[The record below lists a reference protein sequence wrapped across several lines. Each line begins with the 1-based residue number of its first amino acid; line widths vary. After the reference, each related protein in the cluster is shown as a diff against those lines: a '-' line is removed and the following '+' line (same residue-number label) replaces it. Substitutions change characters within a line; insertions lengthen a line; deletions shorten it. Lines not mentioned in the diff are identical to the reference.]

1 MRCLF
6 VLLSVVVCLFGC
18 VTKEQP
24 VKYWLTT
31 SDKKELL
38 TPHTVSWDAVL
49 DSGGVTVD
57 TTVHFQRMEGF
68 GYSLT
73 GGSAQVINSLNP
85 EKRTSLLKEL
95 FTRES
100 GIGISY
106 LRISIGSSDL
116 DDHVFT
122 YDDMP
127 SGLTDPGLDHFT
139 LREDEKNLIPV
150 LKEIIAIAPDMK
162 IMGSPWSA
170 PAWMKTNGS
179 LKGGSLK
186 AEWQELYALYLVK
199 YIQEMAARGIALDAI
214 TVQNEPE
221 NPKNN
226 PSMVMTADEQA
237 SFVGEHLGPAIRKA
251 GLKTKIIIFDHN
263 ADHPE
268 YPTKVLIDV
277 VARDYI
283 AGSAF
288 HLYLGEV
295 TALSELHDF
304 HPDKAIYF
312 TEQWT
317 SARGDFGGDLSWHIK
332 NLIVGAPRNHAV
344 TVLEWNLAADPQE
357 GPHTD
362 EGGCTECLGALTIGD
377 SVRRNVSYYIIAHAS
392 KFVPQGS
399 SRIHSSEVN
408 GFPNVAYRTPAGER
422 VLIGLNE
429 GDQHEFTI
437 REGSRSFHVM
447 LPAHSVATFV
457 WR

>member
-1 MRCLF
+1 MRSGI
-6 VLLSVVVCLFGC
+6 VLLLAVIVWAGC
-18 VTKEQP
+18 ATQEQP
-24 VKYWLTT
+24 VHYWVTT
-31 SDKKELL
+31 GDQTELL
-38 TPHTVSWDAVL
+38 TPHTAAFGPLTDSALVS
-49 DSGGVTVD
+49 VD
-57 TTVHFQRMEGF
+57 TTLRFQTMEGF

-73 GGSAQVINSLNP
+73 GGSAQVINTLNK
-85 EKRTSLLKEL
+85 EKRSALLQEL
-95 FTRES
+95 FSRDN

-116 DDHVFT
+116 DDHVFG
-122 YDDMP
+122 YDDLP
-127 SGLTDPGLDHFT
+127 AGGTDPELKQFT
-139 LREDEKNLIPV
+139 LAEDEKHLIPV
-150 LKEIIAIAPDMK
+150 LKEVLTVAPNIK

-170 PAWMKTNGS
+170 PAWMKTNQQF
-179 LKGGSLK
+179 KGGSLK
-186 AEWQELYALYLVK
+186 PEWQDAYAQYLTNYV
-199 YIQEMAARGIALDAI
+199 QEMALRGIVLDAI

-237 SFVGEHLGPAIRKA
+237 LFVGEHLGPAFKKA

-268 YPTKVLIDV
+268 YPNRVLIDV

-288 HLYLGEV
+288 HLYLGPV
-295 TALSELHDF
+295 TALSEVHEF

-317 SARGDFGGDLSWHIK
+317 SARGEFAGDLAWHVK

-344 TVLEWNLAADPQE
+344 NVLEWNLAADPNQ

-377 SVRRNVSYYIIAHAS
+377 SVRRNVSYYIVAHAS
-392 KFVPQGS
+392 KFVPPGS
-399 SRIHSSEVN
+399 VRVASN
-408 GFPNVAYRTPAGER
+408 DAAGFPNVAYLTPDHER
-422 VLIGLNE
+422 VLIALNE
-429 GDQHEFTI
+429 GA
-437 REGSRSFHVM
+437 SRKVSVSDGAKTFRVT
-447 LPAHSVATFV
+447 LPAGSVATFV
-457 WR
+457 WK

>member
-1 MRCLF
+1 MRHLI
-6 VLLSVVVCLFGC
+6 VLLMAAAVMAGC
-18 VTKEQP
+18 APKEKP

-38 TPHTVSWDAVL
+38 AAHEVNWDA
-49 DSGGVTVD
+49 TVD
-57 TTVHFQRMEGF
+57 TTGVRVDTTTTFQTMEGF

-73 GGSAQVINSLNP
+73 GGSAQVINTLNAK
-85 EKRTSLLKEL
+85 KRTALLKEL
-95 FTRES
+95 FTS
-100 GIGISY
+100 DPGIGVSY

-122 YDDMP
+122 YDDLP
-127 SGLTDPGLDHFT
+127 AGGTDPELKQFSLT
-139 LREDEKNLIPV
+139 EDEKNLIPV
-150 LKEIIAIAPDMK
+150 LKEILAIAPSIK

-186 AEWQELYALYLVK
+186 PDWYAAYAQYLVK
-199 YIQEMAARGIALDAI
+199 YVQEMALRGVPLDAI

-226 PSMVMTADEQA
+226 PSMLMTAEEQIV
-237 SFVGEHLGPAIRKA
+237 FVGEHLGPSFKKA

-288 HLYLGEV
+288 HLYLGEI
-295 TALSELHDF
+295 TALSALHDF

-317 SARGDFGGDLSWHIK
+317 SARGDFGGDLAWHIK
-332 NLIVGAPRNHAV
+332 NLVVGAPRNHAV
-344 TVLEWNLAADPQE
+344 NVLEWNLAADPNQ

-377 SVRRNVSYYIIAHAS
+377 SVHRNVSYYIIAHAS
-392 KFVPQGS
+392 RFVPPGS
-399 SRIHSSEVN
+399 VRVASIESA
-408 GFPNVAYRTPAGER
+408 GFPNVAYRTPSGER

-429 GDQHEFTI
+429 GDEQAFVVS
-437 REGSRSFHVM
+437 EGARSFHVT

>member
-1 MRCLF
+1 MRLPI
-6 VLLSVVVCLFGC
+6 VLLMAAAVMAGC
-18 VTKEQP
+18 SPKEKP

-38 TPHTVSWDAVL
+38 AAHEVNWDA
-49 DSGGVTVD
+49 TVD
-57 TTVHFQRMEGF
+57 TTGVRVDTATTFQTMEGF

-73 GGSAQVINSLNP
+73 GGSSQVINTLSP
-85 EKRTSLLKEL
+85 EKRTALLKEL
-95 FTRES
+95 FTRDP
-100 GIGISY
+100 GIGVSY

-122 YDDMP
+122 YDDVP
-127 SGLTDPGLDHFT
+127 AGTTDPSLEHFS
-139 LREDEKNLIPV
+139 LQEDEKNLIPL
-150 LKEIIAIAPDMK
+150 LKEILVIAPTIK

-170 PAWMKTNGS
+170 PAWMKTNGN

-186 AEWQELYALYLVK
+186 PEWQAAYAQYLVK
-199 YIQEMAARGIALDAI
+199 YVQGMALHGIPLDAI

-226 PSMVMTADEQA
+226 PSLVMTADEQA
-237 SFVGEHLGPAIRKA
+237 LFVGEYLGPAFKKA

-268 YPTKVLIDV
+268 YPIRILNDV

-295 TALSELHDF
+295 AALSEVHNF

-317 SARGDFGGDLSWHIK
+317 SARGDFGGDLGWHVK

-344 TVLEWNLAADPQE
+344 TVLEWNLAADQHE

-392 KFVPQGS
+392 RFVPPGS
-399 SRIHSSEVN
+399 VRVASNESV
-408 GFPNVAYRTPAGER
+408 GFPNVAYRTPVGER

-429 GDQHEFTI
+429 GDQQEFVI
-437 REGSRSFHVM
+437 SEDARSFHVT
-447 LPAHSVATFV
+447 LPAHSVATFK